1 MTTLT
6 NAQIE
11 AKKQLLAEKKKEMK
25 AIYDELAE
33 AGAIEISDDDLE
45 NVAGGASFDWWVRE
59 RE

>member
-11 AKKQLLAEKKKEMK
+11 RKKQLLAEKKKEMK
-25 AIYDELAE
+25 ALYDELAE

-45 NVAGGASFDWWVRE
+45 NVAGGANFDWWVRG

>member
-11 AKKQLLAEKKKEMK
+11 QKKQLLAEKKKEMK
-25 AIYDELAE
+25 ALYNELAE

-45 NVAGGASFDWWVRE
+45 NVAGGANFDWWIRE
-59 RE
+59 